1 MFPLLK
7 EGQKSFEKKLQKK
20 QKARSQFKIGY
31 TTKSCF

>member
-1 MFPLLK
+1 MFSLLK
-7 EGQKSFEKKLQKK
+7 EGKKSFEKKLQKK